1 MDAGPG
7 RAARLRAAA
16 RLLGAKLG
24 ESRGQALP
32 VAIAALAA
40 GALLIVPL
48 LSGASTDSLATAQVG
63 RRAWERYSM
72 DAGIEWS
79 GWRLMANPR
88 LTTDTSFNA
97 TVLQPFPPGPNGLP
111 FPATEIR
118 FIPGAGATEAQALV
132 WQGGGGQGGG
142 NQGGN
147 GGNDQ
152 CYTFSASDAGT
163 LSARVTV
170 NSGQVWMALL
180 AAGAACVEP
189 AGLQP
194 LPGASPYGADFSLP
208 AAGTYQLLI
217 GVDSATSGS
226 ISLSVPAATY
236 EARSSVG
243 SRNEV
248 ARIVAGY
255 SGVRVASWQLN

>member
-1 MDAGPG
+1 MDAVRV
-7 RAARLRAAA
+7 RAACLRAAA
-16 RLLGAKLG
+16 YRLGAKLG

-40 GALLIVPL
+40 GALLVVPL

-63 RRAWERYSM
+63 RRAGERYSM

-79 GWRLMANPR
+79 GWRLMANPT

-97 TVLQPFPPGPNGLP
+97 TVLQPFPPGLNGLP
-111 FPATEIR
+111 FPKTEIR
-118 FIPGAGATEAQALV
+118 FIPGAGATQVLTPAWQA
-132 WQGGGGQGGG
+132 GGGGNG
-142 NQGGN
+142 NGN

-170 NSGQVWMALL
+170 NSGRVWMALL

-194 LPGASPYGADFSLP
+194 LPGASPYGADFALW

-236 EARSSVG
+236 EVRSSVG
-243 SRNEV
+243 SRNVV
-248 ARIVAGY
+248 ARIVAGS